1 MQNCSSI
8 AEEWKTLSTAS
19 YVKITRLGMTSLKLI
34 STRACSS
41 SYSKGERVTEV
52 GMTMLGLTLY
62 WRLMRD
68 FQTKGR
74 GEKGELAAA
83 VKLHGLIPHTR
94 LATRILLMRDRL
106 GIDLS
111 SSFSAGQS

>member
-1 MQNCSSI
+1 
-8 AEEWKTLSTAS
+8 
-19 YVKITRLGMTSLKLI
+19 
-34 STRACSS
+34 
-41 SYSKGERVTEV
+41 
-52 GMTMLGLTLY
+52 MTMLGLTLY

-74 GEKGELAAA
+74 GERRELAAA

-94 LATRILLMRDRL
+94 LTTRILLMRDRL
-106 GIDLS
+106 AIDPS